1 MMVQLSSFLSKCLV
15 RAQIYLWRQG
25 WVVLLMLCLI
35 ACTVV
40 LDYGWKPQ
48 QQAQLTNQKNA
59 LINTQKQYQQL
70 LKMPLEANQ
79 VDPNLINLNQL
90 NDRVYAQ
97 KDAGVLLQLIAQ
109 IAKTKNIALAQS
121 EIQTIQ
127 EGHGGLQQL
136 QVTLP
141 VRSGYIDMRQF
152 VQEILRQLNGVS
164 VDQIIIKRE
173 NVAQGQLEARIKL
186 SLWIDVNK
194 QTSRPVSKP

>member
-1 MMVQLSSFLSKCLV
+1 MVQLSSFFSKCLV

-25 WVVLLMLCLI
+25 WVVLLVLCLI
-35 ACTVV
+35 ACAAA
-40 LDYGWKPQ
+40 LHYGWKPLQ
-48 QQAQLTNQKNA
+48 QEQLNADKNT
-59 LINTQKQYQQL
+59 LFKTQKQYQQL
-70 LKMPLEANQ
+70 LKTPLAANQ
-79 VDPNLINLNQL
+79 VDPNLANLNQL

-109 IAKTKNIALAQS
+109 IAKTKNISLAQS

-141 VRSGYIDMRQF
+141 VRSGYIEMRQF
-152 VQEILRQLNGVS
+152 IQEILRQLNGVS

-194 QTSRPVSKP
+194 HTSRTVTKP